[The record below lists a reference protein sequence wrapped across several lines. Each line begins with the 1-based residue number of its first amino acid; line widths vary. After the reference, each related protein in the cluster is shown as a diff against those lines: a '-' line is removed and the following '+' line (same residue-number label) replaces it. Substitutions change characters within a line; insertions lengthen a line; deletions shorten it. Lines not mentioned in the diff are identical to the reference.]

1 MGAQRTAD
9 ILYDCVMMDLWPS
22 IATCTDYGI
31 SSDAAYRAYKAAVR
45 NDGVTADQLYEAVK
59 ADVPGEALTELL
71 RKCPSVDNNIV
82 ITTMWD
88 DMAEEEPDETEE
100 DV

>member
-1 MGAQRTAD
+1 MGAQRTAG
-9 ILYDCVMMDLWPS
+9 ILYDCVMRDIWPS
-22 IATCTDYGI
+22 IATCADYGI

-45 NDGVTADQLYEAVK
+45 NDGVTAGQLHEAVK

-88 DMAEEEPDETEE
+88 NMTKEEPDEAKK
-100 DV
+100 DI